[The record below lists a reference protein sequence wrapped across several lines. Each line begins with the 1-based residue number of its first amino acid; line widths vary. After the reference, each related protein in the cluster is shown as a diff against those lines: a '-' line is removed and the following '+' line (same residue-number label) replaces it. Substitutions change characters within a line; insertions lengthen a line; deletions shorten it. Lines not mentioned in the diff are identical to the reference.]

1 MGVAD
6 LRMGDAFKV
15 FAVGAAV
22 GLAGMYILTHIKAVE
37 IQGLAQRARA
47 YPSYTAYPS
56 YFWDLRDP
64 GASSANFDKNDY
76 YENSI
81 PREGMFSAP
90 DPDFTQV
97 KFSEAYGPCP
107 YAAPRTL

>member
-1 MGVAD
+1 MGVGD
-6 LRMGDAFKV
+6 LRMADAFKV
-15 FAVGAAV
+15 FAIGAAV
-22 GLAGMYILTHIKAVE
+22 GLGAMFVFSHIKGVE
-37 IQGLAQRARA
+37 FTPIRGSARA
-47 YPSYTAYPS
+47 SAYPS

-64 GASSANFDKNDY
+64 GASQANFDLRDY

-97 KFSEAYGPCP
+97 NFSEAYGPCP
-107 YAAPRTL
+107 YVAPRSL